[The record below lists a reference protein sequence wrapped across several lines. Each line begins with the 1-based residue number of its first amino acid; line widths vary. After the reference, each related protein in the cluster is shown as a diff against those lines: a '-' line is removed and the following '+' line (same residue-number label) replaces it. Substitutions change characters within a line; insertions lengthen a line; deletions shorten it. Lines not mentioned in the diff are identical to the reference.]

1 MGVERISFVK
11 SLCKELNKEVPADE
25 DIPMTSISTD
35 LRAFVSALPEAT
47 AKPKSS
53 PKKKKVIADASEEK
67 EE

>member
-35 LRAFVSALPEAT
+35 LRAFVFALPEAT

-53 PKKKKVIADASEEK
+53 KKKKVIADASEEK

>member
-11 SLCKELNKEVPADE
+11 DLCKQLGKDVPADE

-35 LRAFVSALPEAT
+35 LRAFVSALPEAA

-53 PKKKKVIADASEEK
+53 KKKKVIADASEEK

>member
-11 SLCKELNKEVPADE
+11 DLCKQLGKEVPADE

-53 PKKKKVIADASEEK
+53 KKKKVIADASEEK

>member
-11 SLCKELNKEVPADE
+11 SLCKELGKEVPADE

-53 PKKKKVIADASEEK
+53 KKKKVIADASKEK

>member
-11 SLCKELNKEVPADE
+11 SLCKELNKEIPSDE

-35 LRAFVSALPEAT
+35 LRAFVFALPEAI

-53 PKKKKVIADASEEK
+53 SKKKKVTANASKEK

>member
-1 MGVERISFVK
+1 VGVERISFVK

-53 PKKKKVIADASEEK
+53 KKKKVIADASEEK

>member
-11 SLCKELNKEVPADE
+11 DLCKQLGKEMPAEE

-35 LRAFVSALPEAT
+35 LRAFVSALPKAT

-53 PKKKKVIADASEEK
+53 KKKKVIADASEEK

>member
-53 PKKKKVIADASEEK
+53 KKKKVIADASEEK

>member
-35 LRAFVSALPEAT
+35 LRAFVLALPEAT
-47 AKPKSS
+47 AKPKPS
-53 PKKKKVIADASEEK
+53 KKKKVIADASEEK